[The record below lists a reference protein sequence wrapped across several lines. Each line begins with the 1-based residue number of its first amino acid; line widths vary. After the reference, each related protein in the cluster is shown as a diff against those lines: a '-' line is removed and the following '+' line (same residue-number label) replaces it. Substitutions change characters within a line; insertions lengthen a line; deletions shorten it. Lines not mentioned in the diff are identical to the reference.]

1 MCEVEILDLAI
12 WIAERVE
19 EGFVDEPDEVFKM
32 DLRIRIEKLIENFIS
47 RVDAEWPEDPAPIAA
62 LAQAALKALNAWD
75 DELLLRL
82 TDRLSHLAKDLIP
95 FPEPE
100 SAPESPAYL

>member
-1 MCEVEILDLAI
+1 MCDILDLAVG
-12 WIAERVE
+12 IADRV
-19 EGFVDEPDEVFKM
+19 EGFVDEPDEIFKM
-32 DLRIRIEKLIENFIS
+32 DLRIRIEKLLEDFTA

-62 LAQAALKALNAWD
+62 LAHAALKALWD
-75 DELLLRL
+75 DELVLRL
-82 TDRLSHLAKDLIP
+82 TDRLSQLAKDLIP